1 MIFLSHGMGLLY
13 SGTHL
18 LDEVLLRLEGAPSPR
33 GRQVVA
39 QRMVA
44 TWGHFP
50 RGLRRMLTPLQKSLW
65 PKLKA
70 NLVQPGKSKRRFFEI
85 IINDACGGVRL
96 NVRGR
101 EPYGVVEPGA
111 DYEATCAMLEHEL
124 SSLVDPVSGRRI
136 VERIVRPQV
145 IYPGAHA
152 DALPDLAVVWSREAP
167 IKGAKSARVGEITQ
181 RFVFTN
187 HRTGDHTEDDGL
199 FFLVGSG
206 VQAGPVPG
214 IAVQDFGITIA
225 STFGAVMQDVD
236 GKVATSLYAAVT
248 GANQPSTSII
258 DQDAPS
264 ESRRVSS

>member
-1 MIFLSHGMGLLY
+1 
-13 SGTHL
+13 
-18 LDEVLLRLEGAPSPR
+18 
-33 GRQVVA
+33 
-39 QRMVA
+39 
-44 TWGHFP
+44 
-50 RGLRRMLTPLQKSLW
+50 
-65 PKLKA
+65 LKA

-225 STFGAVMQDVD
+225 SMFGAVMQDVD